1 MRFNMFATRQ
11 TQLDEDEKSKLKIP
25 LDKEAYLFE
34 LDKVIEE
41 RCDQF
46 DFELEDDGF
55 VKVSRDL
62 SPAAVC
68 IYDYKVVAYKNN
80 C

>member
-1 MRFNMFATRQ
+1 MFATRQ
-11 TQLDEDEKSKLKIP
+11 TELDEDEMSKFKIP
-25 LDKEAYLFE
+25 IGKKAYLFE

-46 DFELEDDGF
+46 DLELEAEGF
-55 VKVSRDL
+55 VIVSQDL
-62 SPAAVC
+62 CPAAVS
-68 IYDYKVVAYKNN
+68 IFNYNVIAYKND